1 MNPPDRPDLCFINTL
16 YGGYW
21 NYNLTDFRYMINP
34 YFPPQ
39 EMLDT
44 IAASVGVLSRSYP
57 STNRHISKL
66 LADYLNLEADEVV
79 VANGASELISAI
91 GSLFISRL
99 AIAVPTFDEYVN
111 RLRLQGK
118 PTSLYETKRE
128 EDFELDLDSYG
139 QFARESGS
147 NAALFVRPN
156 NPTGNLIPR
165 AEMERA
171 LRELAGFDMVLVDE
185 SFIEFS
191 TAEGG
196 ASILESVRD
205 YDNLIM
211 VKSLS
216 KVYGIPG
223 LRLGCAI
230 CANSRRADTLRN
242 ALPIWNVN
250 SFAQRFVE
258 LLASYREEFR
268 ESCRKTAGATAGL
281 YTELARLE
289 CLRPYA
295 TAANFVLCE
304 LAGNARSTELVAFLF
319 DRYRLLI
326 YDCSAKT
333 GLDSRFVRISSR
345 TEEENAELIAAIRA
359 WEAAKR

>member
-1 MNPPDRPDLCFINTL
+1 MNPPDTPDLPFINTL

-21 NYNLTDFRYMINP
+21 NYDLSDFRYLINR

-66 LADYLNLEADEVV
+66 LSDYLNLGVDEVV
-79 VANGASELISAI
+79 VGNGASELISAI
-91 GSLFISRL
+91 GSLFVKRL
-99 AIAVPTFDEYVN
+99 AVAVPTFDEYIN
-111 RLRLQGK
+111 RMRSQGK
-118 PTSLYETKRE
+118 PTSLYKTKRE
-128 EDFELDLDSYG
+128 ENFKLDLDSYI
-139 QFARESGS
+139 QFARESRA

-156 NPTGNLIPR
+156 NPTGSLIPR

-171 LRELAGFDMVLVDE
+171 LRKLAGLDLVLVDE

-191 TAEGG
+191 TTEGA

-205 YDNLIM
+205 YGNLII

-230 CANSRRADTLRN
+230 CANSGRADMLRKV
-242 ALPIWNVN
+242 LPIWNVN

-258 LLASYREEFR
+258 LLGGYRQEFG
-268 ESCRKTAGATAGL
+268 ESCRKTARATAGL
-281 YTELARLE
+281 YAELSRLE
-289 CLRPYA
+289 CLQPYA
-295 TAANFVLCE
+295 TEANFVLCE
-304 LAGNARSTELVAFLF
+304 LAGNARSTDLVTFLF
-319 DRYRLLI
+319 DEFRLLI
-326 YDCSAKT
+326 HDCSTKT
-333 GLDSRFVRISSR
+333 GLNPRFVRISSR

-359 WEAAKR
+359 WEAAKG

>member
-1 MNPPDRPDLCFINTL
+1 MNPPDTPDLSFINTL

-21 NYNLTDFRYMINP
+21 NYDLTDFRYMINP

-66 LADYLNLEADEVV
+66 LSDYLNLGVDEVV

-91 GSLFISRL
+91 GSLFINRL
-99 AIAVPTFDEYVN
+99 AIAVPTFDEYIN
-111 RLRLQGK
+111 RLRSQGK
-118 PTSLYETKRE
+118 PTSLYETKKE
-128 EDFELDLDSYG
+128 EHFKLDLDSYI
-139 QFARESGS
+139 QFAQESGS

-165 AEMERA
+165 ADMERA
-171 LRELAGFDMVLVDE
+171 LPELTGLDLVLVDE

-191 TAEGG
+191 AAEGA

-205 YDNLIM
+205 YDNLII

-230 CANSRRADTLRN
+230 CANSRRADMLRE

-258 LLASYREEFR
+258 LLEGYREEFR
-268 ESCRKTAGATAGL
+268 ESCRKTARATAGL
-281 YTELARLE
+281 YAELSGLE

-295 TAANFVLCE
+295 TEANFVLCE
-304 LAGNARSTELVAFLF
+304 LAGNARSGDLLAFLF
-319 DRYRLLI
+319 ENSRLLI
-326 YDCSAKT
+326 YDCSTKI
-333 GLDSRFVRISSR
+333 GLDSRFIRISSR

-359 WEAAKR
+359 WEATKR

>member
-1 MNPPDRPDLCFINTL
+1 MNPPDTPDLSFINTL

-21 NYNLTDFRYMINP
+21 NYDLTDFRYMINP

-44 IAASVGVLSRSYP
+44 ITASVGLLSRSYP

-66 LADYLNLEADEVV
+66 FSDYLNLGVDEVV
-79 VANGASELISAI
+79 IANGASELISTI
-91 GSLFISRL
+91 ERLFIKKM
-99 AIAVPTFDEYVN
+99 AIPVPTFDEYIN
-111 RLRLQGK
+111 RLRFQGK
-118 PTSLYETKRE
+118 PTSLYETKKE
-128 EDFELDLDSYG
+128 EDFKLDLDSYIR
-139 QFARESGS
+139 FAQESGS

-171 LRELAGFDMVLVDE
+171 LQKLAGFDLVLVDE

-191 TAEGG
+191 TMEGG

-205 YDNLIM
+205 YDNLII

-230 CANSRRADTLRN
+230 CANSRRADMLREE
-242 ALPIWNVN
+242 LPIWSVN

-258 LLASYREEFR
+258 LLGGYREEFR
-268 ESCRKTAGATAGL
+268 ESCRKTARATAGL
-281 YTELARLE
+281 HAELSRLE

-295 TAANFVLCE
+295 TEANFVLCE
-304 LAGNARSTELVAFLF
+304 LAGNARSTDLVAFLF
-319 DRYRLLI
+319 EKYQLLI
-326 YDCSAKT
+326 YDCSAKI
-333 GLDSRFVRISSR
+333 GLDSRFIRISSR

-359 WEAAKR
+359 WEARKR